1 MIHLPPTSSAG
12 RETPLAASERR
23 SCTNAMY
30 AEGNQIRGGFGNA
43 GRKAGA
49 DCKSPATSSIYTFYS
64 YSSQTLETHGKS
76 AVFEDVGQ
84 DVGSE
89 GHAPRL
95 PPSPG
100 HTGLRDA
107 AWCLRVREHP
117 CAPENLYESG
127 MSQPGNAGRTPD
139 RIIRHDV
146 GAHGA
151 ENIGP
156 GTLPAA
162 LLPDLGGH
170 SSPGKKGFSVTGR
183 GDAAACQSA
192 PSVPSG
198 GVVGP
203 VGVGGGG
210 KGKSRTN
217 NHAPPPPAP
226 RRAALALDRLF

>member
-1 MIHLPPTSSAG
+1 MTPRSTCAGCAGLFLLVYSTLSSLSLNAEARDSTNKKTPAHPAQPRSAAAAPG
-12 RETPLAASERR
+12 R
-23 SCTNAMY
+23 
-30 AEGNQIRGGFGNA
+30 IR
-43 GRKAGA
+43 
-49 DCKSPATSSIYTFYS
+49 P
-64 YSSQTLETHGKS
+64 
-76 AVFEDVGQ
+76 
-84 DVGSE
+84 
-89 GHAPRL
+89 
-95 PPSPG
+95 
-100 HTGLRDA
+100 

-162 LLPDLGGH
+162 LLPDLGGL
-170 SSPGKKGFSVTGR
+170 SSPGKKGISVIGR
-183 GDAAACQSA
+183 EDAAACQSA
-192 PSVPSG
+192 PSVLSG

-217 NHAPPPPAP
+217 NHAPPSPAP
-226 RRAALALDRLF
+226 RRAALTLDRLL